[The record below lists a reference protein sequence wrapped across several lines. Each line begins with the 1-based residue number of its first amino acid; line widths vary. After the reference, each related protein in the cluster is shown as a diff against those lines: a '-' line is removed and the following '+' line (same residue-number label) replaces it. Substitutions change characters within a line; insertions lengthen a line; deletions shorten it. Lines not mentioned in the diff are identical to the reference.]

1 MSQDQANVLQGSRP
15 LGPPLVAPQFRPA
28 LSRENPFQQATLPPT
43 AASESR
49 EPLSVNFHNLLQHR
63 SLPGQQHSGPQ
74 RALFVQQGGQPSAG
88 AVGDPELQ
96 RGASVD
102 RRKKGS
108 WKRRRE
114 SFDLPSRC
122 IVPQCNE
129 AAPTCC
135 AQCTSVSLQLPLCF
149 VVHSASV
156 PDALKQLDL
165 NQYLEL
171 MEDNEVGGGA
181 ERGGEGSREE
191 GSGRAGE
198 GRLCSS
204 YTPHHGFHLSLVR
217 ACLFLSFNPCTPHKW
232 FLFAAME
239 SLGYLM
245 TCPGHNSSG
254 CVSPPPLRWTWRPL
268 PP

>member
-1 MSQDQANVLQGSRP
+1 MPPLPTPLGPQMSQDQANVLQGSRP

-28 LSRENPFQQATLPPT
+28 LSRENPFQQDTLPPT

-96 RGASVD
+96 RGSSVD

-122 IVPQCNE
+122 IVPQCNG

-181 ERGGEGSREE
+181 ERGGEGRRGEW
-191 GSGRAGE
+191 E
-198 GRLCSS
+198 GRGGEAMLKLH
-204 YTPHHGFHLSLVR
+204 TPSW
-217 ACLFLSFNPCTPHKW
+217 LSFVPGQSLPVS
-232 FLFAAME
+232 FLQSMHSTQIVFVCCHGVIRVFNDLSWA
-239 SLGYLM
+239 
-245 TCPGHNSSG
+245 
-254 CVSPPPLRWTWRPL
+254 
-268 PP
+268 